1 MNSRTYSLIVSV
13 VFFSALGNVLL
24 SKGMKQ
30 IGEIKN
36 YSSSALLGVFV
47 KTFTSG
53 TIWIGIFSFL
63 IFFISYLLL
72 ISWADFSYV
81 QPVCAIGYAFVAVL
95 SYFLLG
101 EIISPLR
108 WTGVV
113 LIGAGVALVGW
124 TEPRTIGD

>member
-1 MNSRTYSLIVSV
+1 M
-13 VFFSALGNVLL
+13 GNVLL

-36 YSSSALLGVFV
+36 YSPSALLAVFF

-53 TIWIGIFSFL
+53 TIWIGILSFL

-72 ISWADFSYV
+72 VSWADFSYV

>member
-1 MNSRTYSLIVSV
+1 MNSKTYSLIVSV

-24 SKGMKQ
+24 SKGMKE

-36 YSSSALLGVFV
+36 YSPSALMAVFSR
-47 KTFTSG
+47 TFTSG
-53 TIWIGIFSFL
+53 MIWSGILSFL

-72 ISWADFSYV
+72 VSWADFSYV
-81 QPVCAIGYAFVAVL
+81 QPVCAIGYALVAVL

-108 WTGVV
+108 WMGVL
-113 LIGAGVALVGW
+113 LICGGVALVGW
-124 TEPRTIGD
+124 TEPRTIGE

>member
-1 MNSRTYSLIVSV
+1 VSV

-36 YSSSALLGVFV
+36 YSPSALLAVFI

-53 TIWIGIFSFL
+53 TIWSGILSFL

-72 ISWADFSYV
+72 VSWADFSYV

-101 EIISPLR
+101 EIVSPLR

-113 LIGAGVALVGW
+113 LICAGVALVGR
-124 TEPRTIGD
+124 TDPRTIGD

>member
-1 MNSRTYSLIVSV
+1 MNTRTYSLIVSV

-36 YSSSALLGVFV
+36 YSPSALIGVFV
-47 KTFTSG
+47 RTFTSG
-53 TIWIGIFSFL
+53 TIWTGILSFL

-72 ISWADFSYV
+72 VSWADFSYV
-81 QPVCAIGYAFVAVL
+81 QPVCAIGYAVVAVL

-101 EIISPLR
+101 EIVSPMR
-108 WTGVV
+108 WLGVL
-113 LIGAGVALVGW
+113 LICAGVALVGR
-124 TEPRTIGD
+124 TEPRTIGE